1 MSNKDE
7 KKDLKQSDPKK
18 DVSKK
23 ESKASK
29 KDVSKKESKASKK
42 DAKKEKK
49 DANQAKI
56 EKLEQKVD
64 EVSDQYLRAEAE
76 MQNMQTR
83 FKRER
88 ADIYKYDGQKLATSI
103 LPVVDNL
110 ERALST
116 EVTDDA
122 GKQLKQGV
130 ELVLSHMN
138 KALSENG
145 IEEIDAE
152 GQKFD
157 PTLCQA
163 VQTVDADDNHPAD
176 TVVEVLQ
183 KGYKLADRVIRP
195 SMVVVAQ

>member
-1 MSNKDE
+1 MANKDD
-7 KKDLKQSDPKK
+7 KKDLKQSESEK

-23 ESKASK
+23 EAKAT
-29 KDVSKKESKASKK
+29 KK
-42 DAKKEKK
+42 DAKKKQK
-49 DANQAKI
+49 NSDQDKI
-56 EKLEQKVD
+56 KELEQKVD
-64 EVSDQYLRAEAE
+64 SVSDQYLRAEAE

-116 EVTDDA
+116 EVTDDS

-130 ELVLSHMN
+130 ELVLNHMN
-138 KALSENG
+138 KSLAENG
-145 IEEIDAE
+145 IKEIDAL
-152 GQKFD
+152 GKKFD

-163 VQTVDADDNHPAD
+163 VQTVPADDDHPAD
-176 TVVEVLQ
+176 TVVEILQ
-183 KGYKLADRVIRP
+183 KGYQLADRVIRP
-195 SMVVVAQ
+195 SMVIVSQ

>member
-195 SMVVVAQ
+195 CMVVVAQ

>member
-7 KKDLKQSDPKK
+7 KKDLNQSDPKK

-23 ESKASK
+23 EAKA
-29 KDVSKKESKASKK
+29 AKK